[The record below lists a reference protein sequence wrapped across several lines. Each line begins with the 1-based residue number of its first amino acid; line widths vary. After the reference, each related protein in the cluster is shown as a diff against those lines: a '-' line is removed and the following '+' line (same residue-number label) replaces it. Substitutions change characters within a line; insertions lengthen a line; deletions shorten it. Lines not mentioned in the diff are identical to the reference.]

1 MTIRVPKVPFHVF
14 EKLKI
19 DFVFT
24 SIWKTKFKYLTTIIM
39 FKRVLLWIFLIP
51 LFVFHFHNKNGK
63 RNTVRFSF
71 FIFMKELKNEL
82 LKNIKINFMVI
93 FTSIVCTLFKSK
105 FVSSPL
111 RFSAVQWSRE
121 HQESAVQ
128 KTADVF

>member
-39 FKRVLLWIFLIP
+39 FKRALLWIFNTLIR
-51 LFVFHFHNKNGK
+51 FWFSFKKNGK
-63 RNTVRFSF
+63 RNTLRFSF
-71 FIFMKELKNEL
+71 FIFMEELKNEL
-82 LKNIKINFMVI
+82 LKQIKINFMVI

-105 FVSSPL
+105 FVPSLL
-111 RFSAVQWSRE
+111 RFSAVQWSRG

-128 KTADVF
+128 KTADAF